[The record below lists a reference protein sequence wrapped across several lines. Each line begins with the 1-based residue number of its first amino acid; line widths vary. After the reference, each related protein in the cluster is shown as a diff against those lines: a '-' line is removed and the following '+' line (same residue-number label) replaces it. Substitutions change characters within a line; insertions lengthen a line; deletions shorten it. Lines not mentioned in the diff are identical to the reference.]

1 MIPQALP
8 GFRSAPGRASRYHR
22 DIKAKPQIYK
32 TSLMN
37 PGPRPLPTLL
47 HTLNADLG
55 MLLRHAEYL
64 QAVRKA
70 VTEALPEAAADHIHV
85 ATIDRQQLV
94 LHTDSTGWATRLR
107 YAETAIQ
114 RGLAQR
120 MRLHVER
127 VLIRVRPALART
139 PTAPIERHISSA
151 NCDYMR
157 RIADHVDD
165 AELARALRTLSNHGA
180 T

>member
-1 MIPQALP
+1 ML
-8 GFRSAPGRASRYHR
+8 S
-22 DIKAKPQIYK
+22 
-32 TSLMN
+32 
-37 PGPRPLPTLL
+37 PGPRPLRTLL

-70 VTEALPEAAADHIHV
+70 VTDVLPEAAAEHIHV
-85 ATIDRQQLV
+85 AAIDRQQLV

-107 YAETAIQ
+107 YAEALIQ

-120 MRLHVER
+120 MRLRVER
-127 VLIRVRPALART
+127 VQIRVRPALART
-139 PTAPIERHISSA
+139 QTMPVERHISSA
-151 NCDYMR
+151 NCDYIR
-157 RIADHVDD
+157 RIANHVDD

-180 T
+180 AQATPDT